1 MVEPWISVDRIY
13 KSYCNTEGQ
22 GHTVLQGIS
31 LQVFPDELL
40 VILGKSGTGKSV
52 LLRHIIGL
60 EVPDSGE
67 VRYAKELTHKGRLK
81 DFTIGMVFQGGAL
94 FDFLSVRENVTFGLH
109 AYNERHKVFS
119 QREINAKVDQA
130 LSNVGLSYAADFMPS
145 KLSGGM
151 VKRVALA
158 RSLVYS
164 PKLVLYDEPTAGLDP
179 MTSREMTHLI
189 FQLRKEQGIG
199 GIVITHDITLAL
211 ALADRIAIHD
221 QGTIPR
227 IYTKE
232 EFVRTNDALVRQ
244 FFAGHQ
250 HGEML
255 IKEGANV

>member
-1 MVEPWISVDRIY
+1 MVEPWICVDRVY

-31 LQVFPDELL
+31 LEVFPDELL

-52 LLRHIIGL
+52 LLRHIMGL
-60 EVPDSGE
+60 EIPDSGE
-67 VRYAKELTHKGRLK
+67 VRYAEELTHKGRLK
-81 DFTIGMVFQGGAL
+81 DLTIGMVFQGGAL
-94 FDFLSVRENVTFGLH
+94 FDFLSVRANIAFGLH
-109 AYNERHKVFS
+109 AYNERYRVFS
-119 QREINAKVDQA
+119 KGEINAKVDQA
-130 LSNVGLSYAADFMPS
+130 LANVGLSYAAEFMPN

-189 FQLRKEQGIG
+189 FRLRKEQGIG

-211 ALADRIAIHD
+211 TLADRIAIHHE
-221 QGTIPR
+221 GTIPL

-232 EFVRTNDALVRQ
+232 EFIQTNDVLARQ
-244 FFAGHQ
+244 FFAS
-250 HGEML
+250 E
-255 IKEGANV
+255 